1 MRRWIRCRVEAT
13 WEFVLSSAFKVADDM
28 HNTASGKRG
37 WKKNQPGHP
46 AGTFS
51 CILITWGNSN
61 FSLFSTSGRQLQHIR
76 SLSVRLWSCLHCQCH
91 MGSRQTSSG
100 PPLKPTTAA
109 CLRGFLARPHPAKS
123 RLLPA
128 NLENKKRR
136 RVDQRCRIESYR
148 HLKRAI
154 NL

>member
-1 MRRWIRCRVEAT
+1 
-13 WEFVLSSAFKVADDM
+13 M

-109 CLRGFLARPHPAKS
+109 CLRGFLARPHPPNPGRFRQIWRTKS
-123 RLLPA
+123 GGGWISGVGVRVTGTSKESSICSLVLHPRRLTI
-128 NLENKKRR
+128 KFFFFGGCFDVK
-136 RVDQRCRIESYR
+136 S
-148 HLKRAI
+148 K
-154 NL
+154 